1 MNKMVYDTINET
13 LYSHQLQNGL
23 QVFILPKKGY
33 HKTYVT
39 LSTPLGSNVTTFDKN
54 GVQTDIPYGVAHFL
68 EHKLFEQDGKD
79 VSELFANNGAQ
90 VNAYTMNNRTTYL
103 FSCTDHVIS
112 NLELLLQF
120 VFHPTFTQEGIDK
133 EIGIISQEIS
143 MYEDDPNTAIY
154 MGLLKNMYENHPV
167 KIDILGTIES
177 ISTITKEL
185 LDDVHMRYYHP
196 TNMVL
201 FITGNI
207 QPEEI
212 IHSLEELT
220 ETERQENIPLLQEQ
234 KLEPLYVHTPI
245 GETQMDVLMPNCL
258 IGMKLAVSEL
268 PSQNIMKDELIYTI
282 LLDMLMGRSTTNY
295 EQLLR
300 KGYINDSFG
309 MDVTLEDDYGFILI
323 GGNTKYPKE
332 FVQSIQDFIAKAAE
346 TGFAV
351 ADFERTK
358 KQIIGGFI
366 QALNSLEYIANQF
379 TKYHF
384 TNASLF
390 DVLDVASTITLSD
403 VSRALTTMQHPD
415 RCATFTIFPKQKD
428 E

>member
-90 VNAYTMNNRTTYL
+90 VNAYTMNNRTTFL
-103 FSCTDHVIS
+103 FSCTDHVRK
-112 NLELLLQF
+112 NVELLLQF

-177 ISTITKEL
+177 ISMITKEL
-185 LDDVHMRYYHP
+185 LDEVHMRYYHP

-212 IHSLEELT
+212 ISSLEELT
-220 ETERQENIPLLQEQ
+220 ETERQENIPLLQRHD
-234 KLEPLYVHTPI
+234 LEPLHVHTPI

-268 PSQNIMKDELIYTI
+268 PSHNIMKDELIYTI

-332 FVQSIQDFIAKAAE
+332 FVQSIQDFIAKAVE

-403 VSRALTTMQHPD
+403 VNCALTTMQHPN